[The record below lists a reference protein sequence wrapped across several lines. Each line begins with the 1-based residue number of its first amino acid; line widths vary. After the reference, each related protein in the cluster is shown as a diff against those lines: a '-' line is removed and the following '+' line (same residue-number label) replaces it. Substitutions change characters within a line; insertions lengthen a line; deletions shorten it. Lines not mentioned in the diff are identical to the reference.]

1 MGRLSLNALSAHE
14 QRCQMP
20 DESNPSE
27 LLETSLKALRLRPG
41 IALEIQCRREG
52 SPLIPAKFVAAIE
65 GKGVMLTPSG
75 ADGRTADIRPGDEY
89 GIRGF
94 TGQTDFVFL
103 APVLNVFTAPFAH
116 ALFAYPAT
124 VRARQVRRAMR
135 MKTRLPARISP
146 RGQDTPHEVSI
157 VDLSTDGA
165 LITAPGFLGSVGSLF
180 DLAFPI
186 RVDDVTTELN
196 LVAKLRHRT
205 GTDAGDGRIGLS
217 FENVTRE
224 HKLLLGVFVA
234 SITAASSFVIEA

>member
-1 MGRLSLNALSAHE
+1 
-14 QRCQMP
+14 MP
-20 DESNPSE
+20 DDTNGSE

-52 SPLIPAKFVAAIE
+52 SPLIPAKFIAAIE

-75 ADGRTADIRPGDEY
+75 AGGAGELRPGDEY

-103 APVLNVFTAPFAH
+103 APVLNVFTSPFAH
-116 ALFAYPAT
+116 ALFAYPTT

-135 MKTRLPARISP
+135 MKTTLPARISP
-146 RGQDTPHEVSI
+146 RGQNAPHDVSI

-180 DLAFPI
+180 DFAFPI
-186 RVDDVTTELN
+186 RVDDVNTELN

-205 GTDAGDGRIGLS
+205 GTDTGDGRIGLS
-217 FENVTRE
+217 FENVSRE